1 MVSAKDLKNDFILS
15 FLEHIDTLVDDDAFF
30 DDEGFFKNLVRLF
43 FDKVVDELG
52 SDFAERFGDT
62 LVKNRWCVVDH
73 VVSDAVDLIGWVL
86 DGGRHRCFNSTVPV
100 ATDIDN
106 QRSMFHAFEVV
117 LVDDVVGASGV
128 PQDAVDDN
136 VVFADFFAKERL
148 VVSVK
153 DYDVG
158 AERCENSISALSH
171 VTASDDSYAG
181 VVGEDAMQAKSVHNG
196 SFAGDFVVAPKQVTS
211 FIKHIFPSVG
221 GQATVDDG
229 IGDIAVLNGVYPT
242 EDGLPCMELVEV
254 VGVSHFRVA
263 DDVLAHGCFSV
274 DDVDAVLSIVVIGE
288 SERFTVSG
296 FEEELTFVFYEFQVF
311 GNERASVFIFFM

>member
-128 PQDAVDDN
+128 PQDGIDDY

-196 SFAGDFVVAPKQVTS
+196 SFAGDFVVAPK
-211 FIKHIFPSVG
+211 
-221 GQATVDDG
+221 
-229 IGDIAVLNGVYPT
+229 
-242 EDGLPCMELVEV
+242 
-254 VGVSHFRVA
+254 
-263 DDVLAHGCFSV
+263 
-274 DDVDAVLSIVVIGE
+274 
-288 SERFTVSG
+288 
-296 FEEELTFVFYEFQVF
+296 
-311 GNERASVFIFFM
+311 